1 MRMLWRAAKTPGALV
16 NHATG
21 WRSTALL
28 CVFFL
33 KAAGAADQ
41 PSQPLTL
48 TNSKLGVFE
57 VISHRMKPVGAGIVI
72 GGLIGAAVESGIE
85 SSQDNEMKKQLL
97 KAFPD
102 ASCSQPLLDAFSA
115 RLRAEGSFAVE
126 DAKGKSGSAVDIAI
140 EECGLH
146 LADTTANQF
155 ASYVYLTLKFKPAG
169 AAAWSEKIQVSGRN
183 RYSFDEFVNQAGLVQ
198 SELEDVLKRAGARA
212 ADKIIY
218 KK

>member
-1 MRMLWRAAKTPGALV
+1 MKYK
-16 NHATG
+16 NG

-28 CVFFL
+28 CVFIL
-33 KAAGAADQ
+33 KPAGAADQ
-41 PSQPLTL
+41 PGQPLSV
-48 TNSKLGVFE
+48 TNSKLGVLE
-57 VISHRMKPVGAGIVI
+57 VISHRMRPVGAGVVI
-72 GGLIGAAVESGIE
+72 GGLIGGAIESGIE
-85 SSQDNEMKKQLL
+85 SSQDDGMKKQLL
-97 KAFPD
+97 KSFPD
-102 ASCSQPLLDAFSA
+102 ASCSQPLLDAFTA

-140 EECGLH
+140 DECGLH

-169 AAAWSEKIQVSGRN
+169 AVAWSEKIQVSGRN
-183 RYSFDEFVNQAGLVQ
+183 RYEFDEFLNQPGLAQ
-198 SELEDVLKRAGARA
+198 SELEDVLKRAGVRA

>member
-1 MRMLWRAAKTPGALV
+1 MNYSNSWHFAALICLFILESA
-16 NHATG
+16 H
-21 WRSTALL
+21 
-28 CVFFL
+28 
-33 KAAGAADQ
+33 AAD
-41 PSQPLTL
+41 PPRQPLSV

-57 VISHRMKPVGAGIVI
+57 VISHRMKPVGTGIVI

-85 SSQDNEMKKQLL
+85 SSQDDAMKKELL
-97 KAFPD
+97 KSFPG

-115 RLRAEGSFAVE
+115 RLRADGSFAVE
-126 DAKGKSGSAVDIAI
+126 DARSKSGSAVDIAI
-140 EECGLH
+140 DECGLH

-169 AAAWSEKIQVSGRN
+169 AVAWIEKIQVSGRN
-183 RYSFDEFVNQAGLVQ
+183 RYNFDDFVNQSGLAQ
-198 SELEDVLKRAGARA
+198 SELEDVLKRAGVRA

>member
-1 MRMLWRAAKTPGALV
+1 MNYT
-16 NHATG
+16 NG
-21 WRSTALL
+21 WRSTAWL
-28 CVFFL
+28 CVFIL

-41 PSQPLTL
+41 PGQPLSVS
-48 TNSKLGVFE
+48 NSKLGVLE
-57 VISHRMKPVGAGIVI
+57 VVSHRMRPVGAGVAI
-72 GGLIGAAVESGIE
+72 GGLIGGAIQSGIE
-85 SSQDNEMKKQLL
+85 SSQDDGMKKQLL
-97 KAFPD
+97 KSFPD
-102 ASCSQPLLDAFSA
+102 ASCSQPLLDAFTA

-140 EECGLH
+140 DECGLH

-169 AAAWSEKIQVSGRN
+169 AVAWSEKIQVSGRN
-183 RYSFDEFVNQAGLVQ
+183 RYDFDEFVNQPGLAQ
-198 SELEDVLKRAGARA
+198 AELEDVLKRAGVRA